1 MSQSP
6 HAAPK
11 TSWHD
16 QASSRDQTLSHD
28 ELARAFA
35 GIARE
40 AGAAIMQVYA
50 KGCAARMKDDRSPVT
65 EADEIAEVIILERLS
80 ALVPEIPVV
89 AEECAAKGILPKV
102 GSFFILVDPLDGTK
116 EFLNRNGEFTVNIAL
131 IENGRPVAGCVF
143 APAVDTLYAGGDTA
157 WRVQNGVESR
167 ISTREY
173 PAEGLTAL
181 CSRSHPDAKSEA
193 FLANYT
199 IADRR
204 EAGSSL
210 KFCRVAE
217 GAADVYPR
225 FGPTMEW
232 DVAAGHAVLAAA
244 GGNVLMPDGQPFVYG
259 KADTGFRN
267 IAFVAWGQDEPAAA

>member
-1 MSQSP
+1 MSQISQVR
-6 HAAPK
+6 
-11 TSWHD
+11 SS
-16 QASSRDQTLSHD
+16 QAQSSQALSRDD
-28 ELARAFA
+28 LARAFA
-35 GIARE
+35 TIALE

-50 KGCAARMKDDRSPVT
+50 KGCEARMKDDRSPVT
-65 EADEIAEVIILERLS
+65 EADEIAEAIILERLA
-80 ALVPEIPVV
+80 ALVPDVPVV
-89 AEECAAKGILPKV
+89 AEECAAKGILPDV
-102 GSFFILVDPLDGTK
+102 GSRFILVDPLDGTK

-131 IENGRPVAGCVF
+131 IENGKPVVGCVF

-157 WRVQNGVESR
+157 WRVRQGVESE
-167 ISTREY
+167 ISTRDY

-181 CSRSHPDAKSEA
+181 CSRSHPDPKSEA
-193 FLANYT
+193 FLANYA

-244 GGNVLMPDGQPFVYG
+244 GGKVLMPDGAPFLYG
-259 KADTGFRN
+259 KIDSGFKN
-267 IAFVAWGQDEPAAA
+267 VAFVAWGQGEPAAS